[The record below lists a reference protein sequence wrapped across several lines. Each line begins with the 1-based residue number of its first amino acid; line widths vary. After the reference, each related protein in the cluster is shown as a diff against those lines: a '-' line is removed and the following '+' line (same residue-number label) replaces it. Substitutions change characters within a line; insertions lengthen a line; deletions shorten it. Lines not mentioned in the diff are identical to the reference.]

1 MPVQTETD
9 RVQELVDR
17 LAALDAGQGFPVL
30 SLYLDTRPDQ
40 HGRDHFQ
47 PFVRKELQARR
58 AGFHGQDRHSYD
70 RDASRILQWL
80 ADDLDPAAN
89 GVALFAC
96 DGRDLFEAVQLEA
109 PIEESRLHV
118 DRQPHLY
125 TLARVLDLHPRYVAL
140 LADTHV
146 ARIFVFG
153 LGARLREST
162 VENEKTR
169 RSDMGGWSQM
179 HWQRR
184 VDEQRQQHVK
194 EAMQALEKTV
204 RRENV
209 EHVIL
214 AGDDV
219 ALALLREQ
227 LTPALQARLVDM
239 LKMDVRTAEHEL
251 LAASLEAL
259 RRREAENDVERVQR
273 LLDDYRAGGMAA
285 AGLRETEAALAIG
298 QVHELLISADPMSV
312 RPVEEQDIIDG
323 ADEAVQAAVERAA
336 GAADPVADRQAQV
349 DLCDRLVALARQ
361 TDARVHFV
369 EDPALLAPVGGVGA
383 TLRYRLDVQSGDARL
398 G

>member
-9 RVQELVDR
+9 RVQDLVDR
-17 LAALDAGQGFPVL
+17 LAALGPADGFPVL

-58 AGFHGQDRHSYD
+58 TGLRGQDLRSYD
-70 RDASRILQWL
+70 QDTSRVLQWL
-80 ADDLDPAAN
+80 DDELDPAAN

-125 TLARVLDLHPRYVAL
+125 TLARVLDLYPRYVAL
-140 LADTHV
+140 LSDTHT

-169 RSDMGGWSQM
+169 RHDMGGWSQM

-184 VDEQRQQHVK
+184 VDERRQHHVK
-194 EAMQALEKTV
+194 EALQELEKTV
-204 RRENV
+204 RREKV
-209 EHVIL
+209 DHVIL

-227 LTPALQARLVDM
+227 ITPALEARVVDV
-239 LKMDVRTAEHEL
+239 LKLDVRTPEHEL
-251 LAASLEAL
+251 LSASLEAL
-259 RRREAENDVERVQR
+259 RRREAETDVERVQR
-273 LLDDYRAGGMAA
+273 LLDDYRAGGLAA
-285 AGLRETEAALAIG
+285 AGLREVEAALAIG

-312 RPVEEQDIIDG
+312 RAVEEHE
-323 ADEAVQAAVERAA
+323 DEGPQA
-336 GAADPVADRQAQV
+336 GRQAQV

-383 TLRYRLDVQSGDARL
+383 TLRYRLDVRSGEARL
-398 G
+398 A